1 MSLALVLGLCLN
13 YVGLSAVKMLFWS
26 AVLNGVLAPPLILL
40 VVVLTS
46 DRRTMG
52 DQTNPPLLRW
62 MGWLSAL
69 VMAGAALA
77 MFVAQ

>member
-1 MSLALVLGLCLN
+1 MVLGLCLN
-13 YVGLSAVKMLFWS
+13 YIGISAVKMLFWS

-52 DQTNPPLLRW
+52 DQVNPPLLRW
-62 MGWLSAL
+62 IGWLSAV
-69 VMAGAALA
+69 VMAAAAVA
-77 MFVAQ
+77 MFIAQ